1 MKLSPVNIKRQEF
14 SKAVRGYSIG
24 EVNDFL
30 EKVAEEVESALKEN
44 ETLRRTVDHLNLDIE
59 RYKTIEGSG
68 YCKPAKNG
76 SQGRQRSG
84 CEVVGSISC

>member
-30 EKVAEEVESALKEN
+30 EKVAEKG
-44 ETLRRTVDHLNLDIE
+44 D
-59 RYKTIEGSG
+59 
-68 YCKPAKNG
+68 
-76 SQGRQRSG
+76 
-84 CEVVGSISC
+84 